1 MVNIPKE
8 LISLFEG
15 KTVYFATA
23 SKTGVPNLV
32 CVVPNKVEGGR
43 VIITDNMMNKT
54 AKNLKENKF
63 ASLSVYSS
71 GKGIQLKGLVEYHT
85 KGPEFDFVK
94 SDPANKG
101 YSPKAAIV
109 FLVLEIWDLD
119 AAARLA

>member
-1 MVNIPKE
+1 MVLIPKK

-23 SKTGVPNLV
+23 SKSGVPNLV
-32 CVVPNKVEGGR
+32 CVVPNKLDGGR

-63 ASLSVYSS
+63 ASLSIYSL

-85 KGPEFDFVK
+85 KGSDFDFVK
-94 SDPANKG
+94 SAPSNKG

-119 AAARLA
+119 SATRLA